1 MTLATDTMYNSSF
14 LVSPLI
20 LFGFLWTNYVMS
32 TMYKPFVP
40 VSTIII
46 IILHAILAR
55 TDPVLVWITGSART
69 KDGDSVLGVSA
80 ILISHCVLTI
90 KLIK

>member
-1 MTLATDTMYNSSF
+1 M
-14 LVSPLI
+14 
-20 LFGFLWTNYVMS
+20 YVMS

-40 VSTIII
+40 LSTIKIII

-90 KLIK
+90 